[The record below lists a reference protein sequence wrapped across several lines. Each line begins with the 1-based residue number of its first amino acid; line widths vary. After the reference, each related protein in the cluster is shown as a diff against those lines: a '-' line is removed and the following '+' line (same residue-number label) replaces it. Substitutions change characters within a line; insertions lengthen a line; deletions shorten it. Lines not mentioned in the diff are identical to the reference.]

1 MAGQKSTAGDN
12 GIESPHIRSGPD
24 RFEDRLALLAGLS
37 GRIISN
43 LDPDRVYQDIV
54 AAACRHGDQV
64 AAFFLS
70 GADNLLVRLADGHN
84 RTGIHSL
91 TDESLD
97 DLLEMLARLAL
108 YRLQRRRIIRGL
120 NGARIENGEQY
131 QRDIGGTGQ
140 LRHKGE
146 DPFG

>member
-54 AAACRHGDQV
+54 AAACVCIVRTYGTVDGD
-64 AAFFLS
+64 
-70 GADNLLVRLADGHN
+70 
-84 RTGIHSL
+84 
-91 TDESLD
+91 
-97 DLLEMLARLAL
+97 
-108 YRLQRRRIIRGL
+108 
-120 NGARIENGEQY
+120 
-131 QRDIGGTGQ
+131 
-140 LRHKGE
+140 LRSDK
-146 DPFG
+146 